1 LISIAIGTL
10 LLASIGGL
18 AVGCF
23 LLPWAMADRAQ
34 R

>member
-1 LISIAIGTL
+1 L

-23 LLPWAMADRAQ
+23 LMLWSIADRAQ